1 MNTIKRNELP
11 NIGAE
16 LGSGFFAG
24 LITFNG
30 DEYAIVVS
38 PKADGESE
46 GAWGKY
52 GVSIPGTNSC
62 YDGLANTIA
71 LAKAGRALA
80 ASIRSLR
87 IGDHDDWYLPSRDE
101 LEVCYRNLKPTST
114 KNYCSFRDGDNASS
128 VPVGYPYTEQSPTQT
143 SIAQF
148 QDDGEQ
154 AFNPACYWSSTQYS
168 AYTAFC
174 QVFDDGGQ
182 CYGTKHDEFRAR
194 AVRRILVI
202 Q

>member
-38 PKADGESE
+38 PKADGEHK
-46 GAWGKY
+46 GAWGEY

-71 LAKAGRALA
+71 LADAGSDLA

-87 IGDHDDWYLPSRDE
+87 IGNHDDWYLPSRDE

-114 KNYCSFRDGDNASS
+114 ENYCSFRDGDNASS
-128 VPVGYPYTEQSPTQT
+128 VPVGYPYTEQSPAQT
-143 SIAQF
+143 SISQF

-154 AFNPACYWSSTQYS
+154 AFNPDWYWSSMQSS
-168 AYTAFC
+168 ALSAFY
-174 QVFDDGGQ
+174 QVFGDGYQGSFS
-182 CYGTKHDEFRAR
+182 KFLEFRAR
-194 AVRRILVI
+194 AVRRLLVI
-202 Q
+202 